1 MDMQQN
7 ESHSQSPPKLGDWM
21 KQELEFRLPRAWLA
35 VGGLVFFVLLIV
47 ALD

>member
-7 ESHSQSPPKLGDWM
+7 ASRNQSPATLGDWL
-21 KQELEFRLPRAWLA
+21 KQELEFRLPRAWLT
-35 VGGLVFFVLLIV
+35 VGGLAFFVLLII